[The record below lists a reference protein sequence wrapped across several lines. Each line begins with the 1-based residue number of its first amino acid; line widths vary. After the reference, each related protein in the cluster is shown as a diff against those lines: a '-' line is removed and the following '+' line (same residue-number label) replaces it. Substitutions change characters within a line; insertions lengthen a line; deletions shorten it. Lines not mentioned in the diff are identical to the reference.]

1 MTVRLVKL
9 AEMEAGMGQ
18 DTGHRALVIVD
29 VQNDFC
35 EDGSLAVAGG
45 AAVAGRVSEHVAQ
58 HSDRYAAIV
67 ATKDWHIE
75 PGDHFGNPPDFVDSW
90 PAHCHANTSGA
101 EFHPNLSSAVA
112 IDDVV
117 SEVFKKGEYTAS
129 YSGFE
134 GASESGT
141 SLADWLR
148 GHGIESVDVV
158 GIATR
163 GCVKATAISAVEE
176 GFAVRVL
183 EDLCADPAEPPDG
196 TANAISEMVGKG
208 IQVTT
213 AGAAD

>member
-1 MTVRLVKL
+1 
-9 AEMEAGMGQ
+9 MGQ
-18 DTGHRALVIVD
+18 GTGNRALVIVD

-45 AAVAGRVSEHVAQ
+45 AEVAGRVSEHVAGKG
-58 HSDRYAAIV
+58 DRYAAIV

-75 PGDHFGNPPDFVDSW
+75 PGDHFGNPPDFVDTW
-90 PAHCHANTSGA
+90 PAHCYADSAGA
-101 EFHPNLSSAVA
+101 EFHPNLNRAVV
-112 IDDVV
+112 IDEVV

-134 GASESGT
+134 GATEAGV

-148 GHGIESVDVV
+148 QHGIEFLDVV

-163 GCVKATAISAVEE
+163 GCVKATAISGVDE
-176 GFAVRVL
+176 GFGVRVL

-196 TANAISEMVGKG
+196 TANAISEMTAKG
-208 IQVTT
+208 IEVTT
-213 AGAAD
+213 ASVVG